1 MRARRRR
8 GPTPDGPAFLRVSAR
23 AGPGEARSSRPP
35 PCRKR
40 PWDANLLHQSFQ
52 NVLKRVWY
60 SGPPRAGQ
68 ARSAHGVGPDSQA
81 GDCGGACRGCARSDG
96 AAGRFLGAPGSRPER
111 RCLRSRRHARRR
123 FVARGADRA
132 RNTPRPPCANSRT
145 LVRRGR
151 VFRRLGARLGGF
163 SGAPVPAPR
172 TARLDRWCAPLSRCL
187 RRRRPGAPG
196 QGARRARGR
205 KCQGRP
211 HIGPP
216 ALPERRA
223 LALERSRLPGA
234 GRHPLRDA
242 RQGRDRARHRR
253 RGGRAARPRRSAHRA
268 RGAISELPRF
278 FAARLWRRV
287 PRRHS
292 RDPLPCG
299 RRPGPGRRAGRIG
312 AARGSAGSARQRKG
326 PAGTPLGGRAHR
338 PRSFWNRR
346 PGAPP
351 ARAAG
356 ARAGERRAP
365 AHAGGRA
372 PRPRTRRRGCR
383 SRLASDAG
391 RRRGSRRSRPAL
403 PGGARRARPRPLRG
417 PGRLGGRGSRRAGG
431 RPAVGAGPR
440 APRPALRRRRKRGR
454 ILPGRGVGGDRV
466 ESARAPRRAR
476 GPAVNFNLLWAGALA
491 DELALSGVRHAVICP
506 GSRSGPL
513 ALALAGRFRAHT
525 VVDERSAAFFALGA
539 AKASGRPVAVLS
551 TSGTAGAHFYPA
563 LLEAEASGVPVIAI
577 TADRPP
583 ELHGWGAPQQ
593 LDQHRLFG
601 AHAWFAELGP
611 PDPAGVPHLRA
622 TVARALQHGGPVHL
636 NAPFREPL
644 APVPEPLPEV
654 RDEPAARHFK
664 ARGQPDARE
673 VSADLS
679 QRPRGVIV
687 CGPRD
692 AQDDLPAAVR
702 ELSSALGYAVIADAS
717 SGVAEGVAHADLI
730 LRHERWAQTLRPQA
744 VVRVGGGIS
753 SKVAQS
759 WLEQAGRTI
768 VVHERGEP
776 IDPAHRATAI
786 LEADAPGICRA
797 LAAQARAQGPLG
809 ALFELAERRARGALE
824 TAFADAPWGESL
836 IAREAALAAELL
848 YVASSMPVRD
858 VDALAPRRGRVL
870 ANRGLNGIDGI
881 VSSAAG
887 AAAVT
892 GARALALV
900 GDLALLH
907 DLGGLVAAARLR
919 LPLTAVCVNNDGGG
933 IFHFLPIARHADRF
947 EELFAT
953 PHGLDL
959 EGAARLCRA
968 EFMRVSDGRQLR
980 AALQRSA
987 SGLRLLEARTDRAA
1001 NVEQHR
1007 ALQAAV
1013 VAALGDPP

>member
-1 MRARRRR
+1 M
-8 GPTPDGPAFLRVSAR
+8 
-23 AGPGEARSSRPP
+23 
-35 PCRKR
+35 
-40 PWDANLLHQSFQ
+40 
-52 NVLKRVWY
+52 
-60 SGPPRAGQ
+60 
-68 ARSAHGVGPDSQA
+68 
-81 GDCGGACRGCARSDG
+81 
-96 AAGRFLGAPGSRPER
+96 
-111 RCLRSRRHARRR
+111 
-123 FVARGADRA
+123 
-132 RNTPRPPCANSRT
+132 
-145 LVRRGR
+145 
-151 VFRRLGARLGGF
+151 
-163 SGAPVPAPR
+163 
-172 TARLDRWCAPLSRCL
+172 
-187 RRRRPGAPG
+187 
-196 QGARRARGR
+196 
-205 KCQGRP
+205 
-211 HIGPP
+211 
-216 ALPERRA
+216 
-223 LALERSRLPGA
+223 
-234 GRHPLRDA
+234 
-242 RQGRDRARHRR
+242 
-253 RGGRAARPRRSAHRA
+253 
-268 RGAISELPRF
+268 
-278 FAARLWRRV
+278 
-287 PRRHS
+287 
-292 RDPLPCG
+292 
-299 RRPGPGRRAGRIG
+299 
-312 AARGSAGSARQRKG
+312 
-326 PAGTPLGGRAHR
+326 
-338 PRSFWNRR
+338 
-346 PGAPP
+346 
-351 ARAAG
+351 
-356 ARAGERRAP
+356 
-365 AHAGGRA
+365 
-372 PRPRTRRRGCR
+372 
-383 SRLASDAG
+383 
-391 RRRGSRRSRPAL
+391 
-403 PGGARRARPRPLRG
+403 
-417 PGRLGGRGSRRAGG
+417 
-431 RPAVGAGPR
+431 
-440 APRPALRRRRKRGR
+440 
-454 ILPGRGVGGDRV
+454 
-466 ESARAPRRAR
+466 
-476 GPAVNFNLLWAGALA
+476 NFNLVWAGALA
-491 DELALSGVRHAVICP
+491 DELVLSGVRHAVICP

-513 ALALAGRFRAHT
+513 ALALAEQLRAHT

-563 LLEAEASGVPVIAI
+563 LLEAEATGVPVIAI

-593 LDQHRLFG
+593 LDQHRMFG
-601 AHAWFAELGP
+601 THAGFAELGP
-611 PDPAGVPHLRA
+611 PDPRGVPHLRA

-664 ARGQPDARE
+664 ARGQPDVRE

-702 ELSSALGYAVIADAS
+702 ELSRALGYAVIADAA

-730 LRHERWAQTLRPQA
+730 LRHERWAQTLRPEA

-753 SKVAQS
+753 SKVVQS
-759 WLEQAGRTI
+759 WLEQADRTI

-786 LEADAPGICRA
+786 LEADAPVICRA

-809 ALFELAERRARGALE
+809 ALFDLAERRARGALE
-824 TAFADAPWGESL
+824 TAFADAPWGEPL

-887 AAAVT
+887 VAAAT
-892 GARALALV
+892 GARPIVLL

-907 DLGGLVAAARLR
+907 DLGGLVSAARLR
-919 LPLTAVCVNNDGGG
+919 LPLTVLCVNNDGGG
-933 IFHFLPIARHADRF
+933 IFQFLPIARHADRF

-980 AALQRSA
+980 AALQRPA